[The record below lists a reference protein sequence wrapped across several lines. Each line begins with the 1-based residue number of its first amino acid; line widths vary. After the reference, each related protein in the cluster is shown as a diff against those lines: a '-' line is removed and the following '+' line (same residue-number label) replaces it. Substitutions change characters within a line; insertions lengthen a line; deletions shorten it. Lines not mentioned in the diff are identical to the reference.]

1 MTSAPTTTAVFLAGV
16 VTILTPCCLPMIP
29 VLVVGSAGHR
39 LRPVAIVTGS
49 TLTFTV
55 LGVATGTIGAL
66 TPDDVRLP
74 FAVLMLAFG
83 AVMADED
90 LNEVYSRY
98 ASKLTGRASTAT
110 RAIDEEQRPLAN
122 GFLVGLLLG
131 VIWLPCVGPILGG
144 VLAYVGTTGDVAGS
158 AQLLFTYGVG
168 FSVPLLGVA
177 YATRRGGRRVVDSLT
192 DGGVARS
199 VETVTGYS
207 FVLLGVAMLFGL
219 DKLALAALVELI

>member
-39 LRPVAIVTGS
+39 LRPVAIVAGS

-83 AVMADED
+83 AVMADDD

-98 ASKLTGRASTAT
+98 ASTLTGRASTAT
-110 RAIDEEQRPLAN
+110 RAIDEERHPLAN
-122 GFLVGLLLG
+122 GFVVGLLLG
-131 VIWLPCVGPILGG
+131 VIWLPCVGPVLGG

-192 DGGVARS
+192 DGS
-199 VETVTGYS
+199 LTESLQTVTGYS
-207 FVLLGVAMLFGL
+207 FLLLGVAMLFGL
-219 DKLALAALVELI
+219 DKLALAAFVELL